1 MDVRQ
6 VLQVFV
12 NKYLLNIVNIHWPD
26 RLSQSYERK
35 MTKNQYRSS
44 WDGNETGLDTY
55 WKNWWQHRQA
65 GTTMAIS
72 RPQRKRVTHECLTK
86 SSGKNVDGGLQAQLE
101 EDWGGNT
108 RQNWTES
115 SVLGLCSTSL

>member
-12 NKYLLNIVNIHWPD
+12 NKYLLNIVNIH

-55 WKNWWQHRQA
+55 WKKLMTASPSRQPQWLSQGRRERGWPMNAWQRALEKTWTA
-65 GTTMAIS
+65 GFKHSWRKTEAATQDRTGRS
-72 RPQRKRVTHECLTK
+72 RVSWVCAPQV
-86 SSGKNVDGGLQAQLE
+86 
-101 EDWGGNT
+101 
-108 RQNWTES
+108 
-115 SVLGLCSTSL
+115 